1 MADSSSYFNFYR
13 AAEGQTPESK
23 NQLWFISLLR
33 MLFAMLIMTLLTD
46 LAIVMFWPD
55 GLQLLKNTYYQEVQY
70 LTGNIDAHTAEK
82 ISTWVKTAYEWT
94 FIKTG
99 IQSYLYSGGNPITSS
114 LISGMWPLIQGAM
127 IGFQIFMIRLSVIIL
142 MMPFIALV
150 MLVSATDGYLEWYR
164 RRTGG
169 ARESAFIYHRSKH
182 LVSWS
187 LAGLWFFYLVP
198 PFAVD
203 PVYIFLPAILFLGV
217 FSRLSVQ
224 FFKKYV

>member
-13 AAEGQTPESK
+13 AAQTPSESS
-23 NQLWFISLLR
+23 NRLWFINLLR
-33 MLFAMLIMTLLTD
+33 MLIALLFMTLLTD

-55 GLQLLKNTYYQEVQY
+55 GLQLLKDTYQQEVQY
-70 LTGNIDAHTAEK
+70 LSANIDRQTTDL
-82 ISTWVKTAYEWT
+82 ISQWVNTAYEWT

-99 IQSYLYSGGNPITSS
+99 IQGYLYSGGNQLTGN
-114 LISGMWPLIQGAM
+114 LISGMWPMIQGAM

-142 MMPFIALV
+142 MAPFIVLV
-150 MLVSATDGYLEWYR
+150 MLVLASDGYLEWYR

-182 LVSWS
+182 MVSWS

-203 PVYIFLPAILFLGV
+203 PVYIFLPSILFLGI
-217 FSRLSVQ
+217 FSRLSIQ

>member
-13 AAEGQTPESK
+13 VAQTPEPN
-23 NQLWFISLLR
+23 NQLWFINLLR
-33 MLFAMLIMTLLTD
+33 MVVALLFMTLLTD

-55 GLQLLKNTYYQEVQY
+55 GLQLLKNTYSQEVQY
-70 LTGNIDAHTAEK
+70 LTTNIEAPTIER
-82 ISTWVKTAYEWT
+82 ITYWVKSAYEWI

-99 IQSYLYSGGNPITSS
+99 IQSYLYSGGNQITGS
-114 LISGMWPLIQGAM
+114 LISGMWPMIQGVM

-142 MMPFIALV
+142 MLPFIVLV

-182 LVSWS
+182 MVSWS

-203 PVYIFLPAILFLGV
+203 PIYIFLPAILFLGI

>member
-13 AAEGQTPESK
+13 VAQTPEPN
-23 NQLWFISLLR
+23 NQLWFINLLR
-33 MLFAMLIMTLLTD
+33 MVVALLFMTLLTD

-55 GLQLLKNTYYQEVQY
+55 GLQLLKNTYSQEVQY
-70 LTGNIDAHTAEK
+70 LTANIKAPTIER
-82 ISTWVKTAYEWT
+82 ITYWVKSAYEWI

-99 IQSYLYSGGNPITSS
+99 IQSYLYSGGNQITGS
-114 LISGMWPLIQGAM
+114 LISGMWPMIQGVM

-142 MMPFIALV
+142 MLPFIVLV

-182 LVSWS
+182 MVSWS

-203 PVYIFLPAILFLGV
+203 PIYIFLPAILFLGI

>member
-13 AAEGQTPESK
+13 VAQTPEPN
-23 NQLWFISLLR
+23 NQLWFINLLR
-33 MLFAMLIMTLLTD
+33 MVVALLFMTLLTD

-55 GLQLLKNTYYQEVQY
+55 GLQLLKNTYSQEVQY
-70 LTGNIDAHTAEK
+70 LTANIKAPTIER
-82 ISTWVKTAYEWT
+82 ITYWVKSAYDWI

-99 IQSYLYSGGNPITSS
+99 IQSYLYSGGNQITGS
-114 LISGMWPLIQGAM
+114 LISGMWPMIQGVM

-142 MMPFIALV
+142 MLPFIVLV

-182 LVSWS
+182 MVSWS

-203 PVYIFLPAILFLGV
+203 PIYIFLPAILFLGI